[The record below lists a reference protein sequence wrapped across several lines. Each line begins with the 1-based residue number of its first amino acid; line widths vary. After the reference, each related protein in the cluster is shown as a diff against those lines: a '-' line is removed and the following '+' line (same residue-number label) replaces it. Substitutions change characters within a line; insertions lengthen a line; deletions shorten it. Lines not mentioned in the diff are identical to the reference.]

1 MEQKT
6 FLRKFGVPE
15 AIISNVIL
23 INTKDNYYWS
33 VETVGDKVI
42 TYCAENR
49 NDLYD
54 GDDDTLSE
62 KIVTGKSLFFRNKEI
77 DHTLV
82 IEEYVNN
89 FENNHKAYVVT
100 SLKDDFCMYEKL

>member
-1 MEQKT
+1 MEQRT

-15 AIISNVIL
+15 DIISKVIL
-23 INTKDNYYWS
+23 MNTKDNYYWS
-33 VETVGDKVI
+33 VEAVEDKIIV
-42 TYCAENR
+42 YCAKNR

-54 GDDDTLSE
+54 GDDKTLSE
-62 KIVTGKSLFFRNKEI
+62 KIITSKNLFFRNKEI

-82 IEEYVNN
+82 IEEYVNS
-89 FENNHKAYVVT
+89 FETDHKAYVIT

>member
-15 AIISNVIL
+15 NIISNVIL
-23 INTKDNYYWS
+23 INTRDTYYWS
-33 VETVGDKVI
+33 VEASGDTLT

-54 GDDDTLSE
+54 GADETLSQ
-62 KIVTGKSLFFRNKEI
+62 KIVTNKKLFFRNNEI
-77 DHTLV
+77 DHSLV
-82 IEEYVNN
+82 IEEYVKS
-89 FENNHKAYVVT
+89 FENNCKAYVVT
-100 SLKDDFCMYEKL
+100 SLKDDLCMYEKL